1 VPEREPLRVRVA
13 VELPDGEP
21 VRAPLGEVAGEL
33 DVVSLGLA
41 EFVVE
46 LLTAADTLAV
56 REGAAEPVLLL
67 ESGAERDAVGDR
79 DATVGLP
86 DADRELDGEA
96 LGAHGSRLMPREK
109 TGSPASSRGAG
120 RS

>member
-1 VPEREPLRVRVA
+1 MPEREPLRVRVA

-21 VRAPLGEVAGEL
+21 VSAPLGEVAGEL

-41 EFVVE
+41 EFVAE
-46 LLTAADTLAV
+46 LLTVADTLAV
-56 REGAAEPVLLL
+56 REGAAEPVVLL
-67 ESGAERDAVGDR
+67 ESDAERDAVGDR
-79 DATVGLP
+79 DAIVALP
-86 DADRELDGEA
+86 DADGKLDGEA

-109 TGSPASSRGAG
+109 TGSPANSRGAG